1 MGILLENLFVA
12 GVMLLSGGYIV
23 QRLQRMS
30 QAHKRRESA
39 CGSCSSGTCGGT
51 STPKAAPGETP
62 LPLR

>member
-1 MGILLENLFVA
+1 MAILWENIFVA
-12 GVMLLSGGYIV
+12 GVMLMSGGYIV

-51 STPKAAPGETP
+51 SVQATPGETS